1 MGNIFSSW
9 MGDDEQAQNSTLTD
23 VIVNN
28 GTSSNLSEVVVNKGF
43 NTSSSSNS
51 NSNTSGSLVG
61 GAAKKTKKT
70 NKKNQKKL
78 GPINRIKKDAEL
90 LKKKVKKL
98 KK

>member
-28 GTSSNLSEVVVNKGF
+28 GTSSNLSEVVVNKG
-43 NTSSSSNS
+43 SSSNSNS